1 MEHIEYWLTVDGAYE
16 ADIIT
21 DTDGQVISN
30 GDPGS
35 SPDTLDDW
43 LIALAHDAL
52 PDGAG
57 VELDY
62 RVYRISHGN
71 HDLQDECECSQFET
85 DHTPIWSSTNG
96 RDVTR

>member
-21 DTDGQVISN
+21 NTDGQVISN
-30 GDPGS
+30 GDPDS

-43 LIALAHDAL
+43 LDTLRHHASSDDH
-52 PDGAG
+52 GA
-57 VELDY
+57 Y
-62 RVYRISHGN
+62 QVYRITHRD
-71 HDLQDECECSQFET
+71 HDIHDECECSQFET
-85 DHTPIWSSTNG
+85 DHTPIWTSENG